1 MSKTTWTLLTPPSQG
16 AISII
21 QLAGNVTTTLSQIAN
36 RSNWIE
42 GRLYLVDIP
51 EIDEAVAV
59 QINNQL
65 AHIMPHGGM
74 QILRKLAKR
83 FSELGIEQ
91 TDEPQ
96 FPEAQDEIEAV
107 MLKTLSI
114 AESPLAVELLL
125 KQPEKLRGT
134 TPVEDDLKR
143 AAILNHLIFPP
154 KVVLLGSPN
163 TGKSTLMNA
172 LTKQDSS
179 IVHDLPGATRDAVGA
194 RINCGG
200 LVLDLYDL
208 PGFRDSDD
216 AVEQEAITIAKK
228 IATQA
233 ILTILI
239 ADDTHDWL
247 AYSDPATNSGSAA
260 QVGSE
265 PTWLRA
271 NLAQSQIKIATKAD
285 NQKRTDA
292 ALCVSA
298 HTGENMQELTLLIRD
313 AIVPSEVL
321 NHDGPWFFPGSYSPT
336 DE

>member
-1 MSKTTWTLLTPPSQG
+1 MPKRTWTLLTPPSQG

-21 QLAGNVTTTLSQIAN
+21 QLAGNVTTAISQITN
-36 RSNWIE
+36 RSNWID
-42 GRLYLVDIP
+42 GKLYLVDIP

-59 QINNQL
+59 RINNQL

-74 QILRKLAKR
+74 QILRKLSQL
-83 FSELGIEQ
+83 FGELGIEQ
-91 TDEPQ
+91 TDDPQ
-96 FPEAQDEIEAV
+96 FPEARDDIEVA
-107 MLKTLSI
+107 MLKALSI
-114 AESPLAVELLL
+114 ADSPLAVELLL
-125 KQPEKLRGT
+125 KQPEKLRGKS
-134 TPVEDDLKR
+134 PSELDLKH
-143 AAILNHLIFPP
+143 AEILNHLIYPP

-172 LTKQDSS
+172 LTKQDTS

-216 AVEQEAITIAKK
+216 AIEQEAISIAKQ

-233 ILTILI
+233 VLTILI
-239 ADDTHDWL
+239 SDDSHDWFETDNH
-247 AYSDPATNSGSAA
+247 A
-260 QVGSE
+260 
-265 PTWLRA
+265 LR
-271 NLAQSQIKIATKAD
+271 IATKSDIKDKAD
-285 NQKRTDA
+285 AD
-292 ALCVSA
+292 LCVSA

-313 AIVPSEVL
+313 AIVPPKILKS
-321 NHDGPWFFPGSYSPT
+321 DKPWFFPGSYSPT